1 VGEIIFSHPAPDSS
15 PEIWMELTRCPV
27 CLRNY
32 KTKGGILG
40 VHGVYKVRHGAGVLQ
55 EVVTTDV

>member
-1 VGEIIFSHPAPDSS
+1 
-15 PEIWMELTRCPV
+15 MELTRCPV